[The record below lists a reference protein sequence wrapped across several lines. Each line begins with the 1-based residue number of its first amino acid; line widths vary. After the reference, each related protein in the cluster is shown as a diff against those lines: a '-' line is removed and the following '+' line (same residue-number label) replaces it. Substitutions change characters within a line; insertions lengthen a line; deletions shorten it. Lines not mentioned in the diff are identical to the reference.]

1 MGMDQV
7 RHAGVSESLDPTGGA
22 SNIEAG
28 ARMETPLWLAV
39 PLASQQIL
47 DLR

>member
-1 MGMDQV
+1 MD
-7 RHAGVSESLDPTGGA
+7 RHRLWYAGVSESLDPTGGA
-22 SNIEAG
+22 SNIEGG